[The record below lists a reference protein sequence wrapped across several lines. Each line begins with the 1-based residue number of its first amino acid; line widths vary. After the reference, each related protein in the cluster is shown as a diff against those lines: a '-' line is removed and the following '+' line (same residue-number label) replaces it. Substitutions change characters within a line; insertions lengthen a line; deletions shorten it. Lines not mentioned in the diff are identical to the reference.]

1 MEVYLVLE
9 EDGTE
14 VDDEEYFQVDH
25 DDEVNDEVDDDDE
38 VFRSKEMSNQQKAA
52 ISEVTRKQ
60 SEQIRQLF
68 DIQFHP
74 IIQTLPVNTRL
85 MLLLKENLWSPDGPA
100 YTYGGHDDDDDYDR
114 NDDDD

>member
-52 ISEVTRKQ
+52 ISEDTCKQ
-60 SEQIRQLF
+60 SKQI
-68 DIQFHP
+68 
-74 IIQTLPVNTRL
+74 
-85 MLLLKENLWSPDGPA
+85 
-100 YTYGGHDDDDDYDR
+100 
-114 NDDDD
+114 